1 MQKILFFVLC
11 LLFLFAPQARARC
24 ARTPNVG
31 LEISTIGAPSGW
43 SPCPNNS
50 FGLLDPLLG
59 GSESLTPNSAT
70 PAVAGAGDWITA
82 NTVATTITNFRI
94 GFPGQQI
101 RVLCGDMLTRISSGT
116 NMSLTGI
123 FSCANSTAIQFIL
136 KGHVWT
142 EIGRASPGSTPAYIS
157 GDFQTNNSEVLGSG
171 ARNAAKAGVLG
182 NFSRRPNCG
191 ANSADI
197 AMRFVDPSG
206 SDSNDGCS
214 WGSAMRTI
222 RGALVSLPGGSTS
235 PDVAGVGTVYFTNG
249 VAANTTGTGCG
260 IWLMGSADPNFA
272 SPPSCWIKYRGTALS
287 IIGVPTTN
295 NGPNPHLGR
304 TELGAGSSV
313 DRNHPGIYLSNTQGP
328 LNFQNISIAY
338 PGRGVVIGECSNQ
351 TRTATCNSNGMT
363 FINVT
368 VGLNAVAGNGPAW
381 DITGQS
387 FWIWLRDCGG
397 GGTDEVNPPTSDLS
411 PAFLL
416 DGRNSAGVGL
426 IFISDSNAADGGI
439 KVYSGTNGSQVVV
452 QNFTTEGQHGE
463 PAVWIAASGETG
475 DGLVSAKV
483 DNVEVADA
491 TTTTAGLEVDVP
503 ANDVVASNIQGQG
516 INVVGGATVLSQY
529 SSALSNTTET
539 PLRQGQIGF
548 FGRTVVGQNDNA
560 DRGFPPTVVRF
571 RNLALTDS
579 AQWITSWAGSVT
591 SVTKSADLAGGTNA
605 GHIAYVSGGQGATAI
620 YTSINVPVTVG
631 DYWIFQAW
639 VRSASANGYSEGA
652 ALAFQL
658 GAEGYGAGDYCNG
671 TTSGAVLATG
681 LNLGDGNWERV
692 WGVCQISVARA
703 NAGIDLVALTDAT
716 HKLEVYGPTLI
727 HIPIGTVS
735 NNEAWA
741 IASALKSYS
750 NTCSVGTLCN
760 VAGNATFSTLGQMAA
775 SQYGGVSA
783 CSGSTKAIALP
794 ITYNSQPV
802 IMIFD
807 ETTAGGAKL
816 SAKSARGFTV
826 TCAGASDSFDWMV
839 IGNPN

>member
-1 MQKILFFVLC
+1 MRKILFFVFC
-11 LLFLFAPQARARC
+11 LLFLLAPRSRAQC
-24 ARTPNVG
+24 TPTPNVG
-31 LEISTIGAPSGW
+31 LGISTIGAPSGW
-43 SPCPNNS
+43 GPCINDS
-50 FGLLDPLLG
+50 FNLLDQLLRG
-59 GSESLTPNSAT
+59 IEYLTPNSAT
-70 PAVAGAGDWITA
+70 PAVAGADNWITA
-82 NTVATTITNFRI
+82 NSVATTITNVRI

-101 RVLCGDMLTRISSGT
+101 RVLCGDMLTMISSGT
-116 NMSLTGI
+116 NMSVTGI
-123 FSCANSTAIQFIL
+123 FSYANSTAIEFIL

-142 EIGRASPGSTPAYIS
+142 EIGRASPGSTPAGIS
-157 GDFQTNNSEVLGSG
+157 GDFQTNNAGVFGSD

-191 ANSADI
+191 GNGTDI
-197 AMRFVDPSG
+197 AIRFVDLSG

-214 WGSAMRTI
+214 WGSAMLTI

-304 TELGAGSSV
+304 TEIGAGSSV
-313 DRNHPGIYLSNTQGP
+313 DRNHPGIYLSNTEGP

-338 PGRGVVIGECSNQ
+338 PGRGIVIGECSNQ

-426 IFISDSNAADGGI
+426 IFIYDSNAADGGI

-475 DGLVSAKV
+475 DGFVSAKV

-503 ANDVVASNIQGQG
+503 AYDVVASNIQGQG
-516 INVVGGATVLSQY
+516 INIVGAATVLSQY
-529 SSALSNTTET
+529 SSALSNTAET

-571 RNLALTDS
+571 ANLALTNS
-579 AQWITSWAGSVT
+579 ASWITSWAGSVT
-591 SVTKSADLAGGTNA
+591 SVTQVSDLAGRTNA
-605 GHIAYVSGGQGATAI
+605 GHIAYVSGGQGTTAL
-620 YTSINVPVTVG
+620 YSSINVPVTVG
-631 DYWIFQAW
+631 EYWIFQAW
-639 VRSASANGYSEGA
+639 VRSATANGYSEGA

-671 TTSGAVLATG
+671 TKSGAVSATG

-692 WGVCQISVARA
+692 WGVCQISVAPKK
-703 NAGIDLVALTDAT
+703 AGIDLVALTDAT
-716 HKLEVYGPTLI
+716 HRLEVYGPTLI
-727 HIPIGTVS
+727 HIAAGTVS

-760 VAGNATFSTLGQMAA
+760 VAGNATFSTLGQLAA

-783 CSGSTKAIALP
+783 CSGSTKTIVLP
-794 ITYNSQPV
+794 TAYSSQPV

-816 SAKSARGFTV
+816 STKSASGFTV
-826 TCAGASDSFDWMV
+826 TCTGASDAFDWVV

>member
-1 MQKILFFVLC
+1 MKKTPFFVFC
-11 LLFLFAPQARARC
+11 LLFLFAPHSRARC
-24 ARTPNVG
+24 TPTPNVG
-31 LEISTIGAPSGW
+31 LGISTIGSPSGW
-43 SPCPNNS
+43 GPCVKNS
-50 FGLLDPLLG
+50 FSLLDHLPRG
-59 GSESLTPNSAT
+59 IEYLTPNSAT
-70 PAVAGAGDWITA
+70 PAVAAADNWITA
-82 NTVATTITNFRI
+82 NTVTTTITNFSA

-101 RVLCGDMLTRISSGT
+101 RVLCGDRLTTISSGT
-116 NMSLTGI
+116 NISVTGI
-123 FSCANSTAIQFIL
+123 FSCANSPAIQFIL

-142 EIGRASPGSTPAYIS
+142 EIGRASPGSTPAGNS
-157 GDFQTNNSEVLGSG
+157 GDVQTNNAGVSGSG
-171 ARNAAKAGVLG
+171 AGNVANVSVLG
-182 NFSRRPNCG
+182 NISRNPNCG
-191 ANSADI
+191 DGSPDSG
-197 AMRFVDPSG
+197 MRFVDRDG

-214 WGSAMRTI
+214 WGSAMLTI

-235 PDVAGVGTVYFTNG
+235 PDIAGAGTVYFTNG

-260 IWLMGSADPNFA
+260 IWLMGSADPNFR
-272 SPPSCWIKYRGTALS
+272 SPPSCWIKYGGAALS

-304 TELGAGSSV
+304 TEIGAGSSV

-363 FINVT
+363 FTNVT

-397 GGTDEVNPPTSDLS
+397 GGTDEVNTPTSDLS

-426 IFISDSNAADGGI
+426 IFIYDSNAADGGI
-439 KVYSGTNGSQVVV
+439 KVYSGTNGAQVVV

-475 DGLVSAKV
+475 DGSVSAKV

-503 ANDVVASNIQGQG
+503 GYDVVASNIQGQG
-516 INVVGGATVLSQY
+516 VNVVGAATVLSQY

-539 PLRQGQIGF
+539 PLRQGQTGF

-571 RNLALTDS
+571 RNLALTNS
-579 AQWITSWAGSVT
+579 ASWMTSWAGSVT
-591 SVTKSADLAGGTNA
+591 SVTQVADLAGRTNA
-605 GHIAYVSGGQGATAI
+605 GHIAYVSGGQGTTAI
-620 YTSINVPVTVG
+620 YNSINVPVTVG
-631 DYWIFQAW
+631 EYWIFQAW
-639 VRSASANGYSEGA
+639 VRSATANGYSEGA

-658 GAEGYGAGDYCNG
+658 GAEGYGAGDHCNS
-671 TTSGAVLATG
+671 TTSGAVSATG

-692 WGVCQISVARA
+692 WGACQISAA
-703 NAGIDLVALTDAT
+703 PTNAGIDLVALTDST
-716 HKLEVYGPTLI
+716 HRLEVYGPTLI
-727 HIPIGTVS
+727 HIPAGTVS

-760 VAGNATFSTLGQMAA
+760 VAGNATFSALGQMAA

-783 CSGSTKAIALP
+783 CTGSTKAIAFP

-802 IMIFD
+802 IIIFD

-816 SAKSARGFTV
+816 STKSASGFTV
-826 TCAGASDSFDWMV
+826 TCTGASDAFDWMV